1 MPQTYS
7 FISRWQVNAPIEDVW
22 KLIYDSEKWPE
33 WWPSV
38 VEVKEIHT
46 GDSSGIG
53 SIRSYKMRSPMLYTL
68 SFNLKL
74 TAREDLKLLKGNAS
88 GDLEGIGAWY
98 VSEKEGVTDI
108 QCHWRVSTTKWW
120 MNSFAFV
127 LKPLFRYNHSAVMKD
142 GGLSLGKQLNTSI
155 TIIS

>member
-7 FISRWQVNAPIEDVW
+7 FISRWQVNAPIENVW

-38 VEVKEIHT
+38 VEVKEIYT

-68 SFNLKL
+68 SFKL
-74 TAREDLKLLKGNAS
+74 TLTEREDLKLLKGNAS
-88 GDLEGIGAWY
+88 GDLEGTGAWFI
-98 VSEKEGVTDI
+98 SESYGVTDV

-142 GGLSLGKQLNTSI
+142 GGHSLGKKLHTSV